1 MVQASQ
7 HIRNY
12 QLFIELVMSLFETTK
27 DQDKKLGEIL
37 LEQQIIDEEQIQR
50 VIEKAKESKRR
61 FGETAIYLGII
72 DEIDFLKVLSQQQG
86 LPYVDLKSFNI
97 DRKALS
103 QMDKETARK
112 LLAVPLFE
120 AENMLAVGF
129 HDPQNLNAIDE
140 IELKTGKTIQ
150 VILCT
155 KDQLKNVIQSSYA
168 IEIVDENEMDDDS
181 DSSAVIELVEKII
194 DEAIE
199 SDASD
204 IHIQPSE
211 FELDIRYRIDGVL
224 QSIMVLPHS
233 RTRPI
238 NSRLKVMSNLD
249 IAETRKPQDGRFKHS
264 MSSGKVYDFRVSTY
278 PTEFGEKTVMRILDP
293 RKGKISLDKLGFSK
307 SSLDLWHEAIANS
320 TGIILVTGPTGSG
333 KSTTLYATL
342 NLLNK
347 PGVNILT
354 IEDPVEYNMKGIAQG
369 QVNEKAGMTFSAA
382 LSSMLRQ
389 DPDIIMVGEMRD
401 IDTIEL
407 AVRAAL
413 TGHLVLSTLHTND
426 TTSSYSRLLDMGIDP
441 FLITSTVRAII
452 AQRLIRKIC
461 TSCRKK
467 RTVNEFEQEKYGF
480 KSGEKV
486 YESNNDGCQNCGGNG
501 FRGRCGIYELLIPTN
516 SINEMINNR
525 VSDQEIRTQAIN
537 DNMDTLNNEAKR
549 LALNGITS
557 IDEIIRVL

>member
-1 MVQASQ
+1 
-7 HIRNY
+7 
-12 QLFIELVMSLFETTK
+12 MSLFETTK

>member
-12 QLFIELVMSLFETTK
+12 QLFIELVMSLFETIK

-50 VIEKAKESKRR
+50 IIEKAKESKRR

-486 YESNNDGCQNCGGNG
+486 YESNSDGCQNCGGNG

>member
-12 QLFIELVMSLFETTK
+12 QLFIELVMSLFETIK

-50 VIEKAKESKRR
+50 IIEKAKESKRR

-211 FELDIRYRIDGVL
+211 FELDIRYRMDGVL

-293 RKGKISLDKLGFSK
+293 SKGKISLDKLGFSK
-307 SSLDLWHEAIANS
+307 TNLDQWHEAIANS

-401 IDTIEL
+401 VDTIEL

-486 YESNNDGCQNCGGNG
+486 YESNSDGCQNCGGNG

-525 VSDQEIRTQAIN
+525 VSDQEIRTQAIK

-549 LALNGITS
+549 LALNGTTS

>member
-1 MVQASQ
+1 
-7 HIRNY
+7 
-12 QLFIELVMSLFETTK
+12 MSLFETSK

-37 LEQQIIDEEQIQR
+37 LEQKIIDEEQIQH

-72 DEIDFLKVLSQQQG
+72 DEIDFLKVLSHQQG
-86 LPYVDLKSFNI
+86 LPFVDLKSFNI

-150 VILCT
+150 MILCT

-168 IEIVDENEMDDDS
+168 IEITDENEMDDDT

-211 FELDIRYRIDGVL
+211 FELDIRYRMDGVL

-293 RKGKISLDKLGFSK
+293 SKGKISLDKLGFSK
-307 SSLDLWHEAIANS
+307 TNLDQWHEAIANS

-401 IDTIEL
+401 VDTIEL

-486 YESNNDGCQNCGGNG
+486 YESNSEGCQNCGGNG
-501 FRGRCGIYELLIPTN
+501 FRGRCGIYELLIPTH

-525 VSDQEIRTQAIN
+525 VSDQEIRAQAIN

-549 LALNGITS
+549 LALNGTTS

>member
-1 MVQASQ
+1 
-7 HIRNY
+7 
-12 QLFIELVMSLFETTK
+12 MSLFETTK

-37 LEQQIIDEEQIQR
+37 LEQQIIDEEQIER

-168 IEIVDENEMDDDS
+168 IEIVDENEMDDDD

-293 RKGKISLDKLGFSK
+293 SKGKISLDKLGFSK

-426 TTSSYSRLLDMGIDP
+426 TTSSYSRLLDMGVDP
-441 FLITSTVRAII
+441 FLITSTIRAII

-467 RTVNEFEQEKYGF
+467 RTVNEFEQEKFGF

-486 YESNNDGCQNCGGNG
+486 YESNSDGCQNCGGNG

-537 DNMDTLNNEAKR
+537 DNMETLNNEAKR
-549 LALNGITS
+549 LALNGTTS

>member
-1 MVQASQ
+1 
-7 HIRNY
+7 
-12 QLFIELVMSLFETTK
+12 MSLFETIK

-50 VIEKAKESKRR
+50 IIEKAKESKRR

-168 IEIVDENEMDDDS
+168 IEIVDENEMDDDD

-211 FELDIRYRIDGVL
+211 FELDIRYRMDGVL

-293 RKGKISLDKLGFSK
+293 SKGKISLDKLGFSK
-307 SSLDLWHEAIANS
+307 TNLDQWHEAIANS

-401 IDTIEL
+401 VDTIEL

-486 YESNNDGCQNCGGNG
+486 YESNSDGCQNCGGNG

-549 LALNGITS
+549 LALNGTTS

>member
-1 MVQASQ
+1 
-7 HIRNY
+7 
-12 QLFIELVMSLFETTK
+12 MSLFETIK

-50 VIEKAKESKRR
+50 IIEKAKESKRR

-168 IEIVDENEMDDDS
+168 IEIVDENEMDDDD

-211 FELDIRYRIDGVL
+211 FELDIRYRMDGVL

-293 RKGKISLDKLGFSK
+293 SKGKISLDKLGFSK
-307 SSLDLWHEAIANS
+307 TNLDQWHEAIANS

-401 IDTIEL
+401 VDTIEL

-467 RTVNEFEQEKYGF
+467 RTINEFEQEKFGF

-486 YESNNDGCQNCGGNG
+486 YESNSDGCQNCGGNG

-549 LALNGITS
+549 LALNGTTS

>member
-1 MVQASQ
+1 
-7 HIRNY
+7 
-12 QLFIELVMSLFETTK
+12 MSLFETIK

-50 VIEKAKESKRR
+50 IIEKAKESKRR

-168 IEIVDENEMDDDS
+168 IEIVDENEMDDDD

-293 RKGKISLDKLGFSK
+293 SKGKISLDKLGFSK
-307 SSLDLWHEAIANS
+307 TNLDQWHEAIANS

-401 IDTIEL
+401 VDTIEL

-486 YESNNDGCQNCGGNG
+486 YESNSDGCQNCGGNG

-549 LALNGITS
+549 LALNGTTS

>member
-1 MVQASQ
+1 
-7 HIRNY
+7 
-12 QLFIELVMSLFETTK
+12 MSLFETIK

-50 VIEKAKESKRR
+50 IIEKAKESKRR

>member
-1 MVQASQ
+1 
-7 HIRNY
+7 
-12 QLFIELVMSLFETTK
+12 MSLFETTK

-37 LEQQIIDEEQIQR
+37 LEKQIINEEQIRR

-86 LPYVDLKSFNI
+86 LPFVDLKSFNI

-168 IEIVDENEMDDDS
+168 IQIVDENEMDDDS

-211 FELDIRYRIDGVL
+211 FELDIRYRMDGVL

-293 RKGKISLDKLGFSK
+293 SKGKISLDKLGFSK
-307 SSLDLWHEAIANS
+307 TNLDQWHEAIANS

-401 IDTIEL
+401 VDTIEL

-486 YESNNDGCQNCGGNG
+486 YESNSEGCQNCGGNG
-501 FRGRCGIYELLIPTN
+501 FRGRCGIYELLIPTH

-525 VSDQEIRTQAIN
+525 VSDQEIRAQAIN

-549 LALNGITS
+549 LALNGTTS

>member
-12 QLFIELVMSLFETTK
+12 QLFIELVMSLFETIK

-50 VIEKAKESKRR
+50 IIEKAKESKRR

-401 IDTIEL
+401 VDTIEL

-486 YESNNDGCQNCGGNG
+486 YESNSDGCQNCGGNG

-549 LALNGITS
+549 LALNGTTS

>member
-1 MVQASQ
+1 
-7 HIRNY
+7 
-12 QLFIELVMSLFETTK
+12 
-27 DQDKKLGEIL
+27 
-37 LEQQIIDEEQIQR
+37 
-50 VIEKAKESKRR
+50 
-61 FGETAIYLGII
+61 
-72 DEIDFLKVLSQQQG
+72 
-86 LPYVDLKSFNI
+86 
-97 DRKALS
+97 
-103 QMDKETARK
+103 
-112 LLAVPLFE
+112 
-120 AENMLAVGF
+120 
-129 HDPQNLNAIDE
+129 
-140 IELKTGKTIQ
+140 
-150 VILCT
+150 
-155 KDQLKNVIQSSYA
+155 
-168 IEIVDENEMDDDS
+168 
-181 DSSAVIELVEKII
+181 
-194 DEAIE
+194 
-199 SDASD
+199 
-204 IHIQPSE
+204 
-211 FELDIRYRIDGVL
+211 
-224 QSIMVLPHS
+224 
-233 RTRPI
+233 
-238 NSRLKVMSNLD
+238 
-249 IAETRKPQDGRFKHS
+249 
-264 MSSGKVYDFRVSTY
+264 
-278 PTEFGEKTVMRILDP
+278 
-293 RKGKISLDKLGFSK
+293 
-307 SSLDLWHEAIANS
+307 
-320 TGIILVTGPTGSG
+320 
-333 KSTTLYATL
+333 
-342 NLLNK
+342 
-347 PGVNILT
+347 
-354 IEDPVEYNMKGIAQG
+354 MKGIAQG

>member
-12 QLFIELVMSLFETTK
+12 QLFIELVMSLFETIK

-50 VIEKAKESKRR
+50 IIEKAKESKRR

-168 IEIVDENEMDDDS
+168 IEIVDENEMDDDD

-211 FELDIRYRIDGVL
+211 FELDIRYRMDGVL

-293 RKGKISLDKLGFSK
+293 SKGKISLDKLGFSK

-401 IDTIEL
+401 VDTIEL

-486 YESNNDGCQNCGGNG
+486 YESNSDGCQNCGGNG

-525 VSDQEIRTQAIN
+525 VSDQEIRTQAIK

-549 LALNGITS
+549 LALNGTTS

>member
-1 MVQASQ
+1 
-7 HIRNY
+7 
-12 QLFIELVMSLFETTK
+12 MSLFETTK

-37 LEQQIIDEEQIQR
+37 LEQQIIDEEQIER

-168 IEIVDENEMDDDS
+168 IEIVDENEMDDDD

-293 RKGKISLDKLGFSK
+293 SKGKISLDKLGFSK

-426 TTSSYSRLLDMGIDP
+426 TTSSYSRLLDMGVDP
-441 FLITSTVRAII
+441 FLVTSTVRAII

-467 RTVNEFEQEKYGF
+467 RTVNEFEQEKFGF

-486 YESNNDGCQNCGGNG
+486 YESNSDGCQNCGGNG

-549 LALNGITS
+549 LALNGTTS

>member
-1 MVQASQ
+1 
-7 HIRNY
+7 
-12 QLFIELVMSLFETTK
+12 MSLFETTK

-37 LEQQIIDEEQIQR
+37 LEQQIIDEEQIER

-168 IEIVDENEMDDDS
+168 IEIVDENEMDDDD

-194 DEAIE
+194 DEAIK

-293 RKGKISLDKLGFSK
+293 SKGKISLDKLGFSK

-426 TTSSYSRLLDMGIDP
+426 TTSSYSRLLDMGVDP
-441 FLITSTVRAII
+441 FLVTSTVRAII

-467 RTVNEFEQEKYGF
+467 RAVNEFEQEKFGF

-486 YESNNDGCQNCGGNG
+486 YESNSDGCQNCGGNG

-549 LALNGITS
+549 LALNGTTS

>member
-1 MVQASQ
+1 
-7 HIRNY
+7 
-12 QLFIELVMSLFETTK
+12 MSLFETTK

-486 YESNNDGCQNCGGNG
+486 YESNSDGCQNCGGNG

-549 LALNGITS
+549 LALNGTTS